1 MAVAGMAVAGMV
13 AVVGMAV
20 AGMAAVLDKVAVA
33 GMVPAADTVVVEP
46 ADPVP
51 GSAAAFLFPLPAAR
65 RNHKTFCLPVPGRRN
80 YRKMPFEY
88 LLNMLKFLLAFIHCQ
103 GSVKFAVPTRVAVR
117 RKCEYNHSRKRE
129 NAQVQ
134 FLHKTTPYLSGP
146 HEQCIGLHN
155 INIMPLLSH

>member
-46 ADPVP
+46 AALVP
-51 GSAAAFLFPLPAAR
+51 GSAAAFLFPLPAVR
-65 RNHKTFCLPVPGRRN
+65 RNHKTFCHPVPGRRN

-88 LLNMLKFLLAFIHCQ
+88 LLNMLKFLLTFIHRQ
-103 GSVKFAVPTRVAVR
+103 GSVKLIDPDRVTAR
-117 RKCEYNHSRKRE
+117 SKCEYNHSRKRE

-134 FLHKTTPYLSGP
+134 FLHKTTPFLSGP